1 MTQWPA
7 VAVVMPVLNEANYLK
22 AAVAAILDQDYPGQM
37 QVVLALGPSNDST
50 ELVAAEIVANDE
62 RVSSVVN
69 PTGRTPDGL
78 NAALAATSQ
87 EIVVRVDAHS
97 ELSEGYIRL
106 AVETL
111 QRTGADNVG
120 GIMGAT
126 GVTKFE
132 KAVAAA
138 MTSPL
143 GVGSA
148 AFHTGGVEG
157 PADTVYLG
165 VFKRSA
171 LERLGGYDPAF
182 TRAQDWEMNYR
193 IRATGGTVWF
203 NPDLFVTY
211 RPRPNIRA
219 LAKQYFEY
227 GSWRHEVMRRHP
239 QTRKT
244 KSALRY
250 YAPPVA
256 VIGVIGGTLAA
267 IIGSKLHIFPLG
279 FWGFLLP
286 FGYLVLTLLSSLT
299 LIKRARGGALWVPV
313 VLMTMQM
320 SWGIGFLTSR
330 NKRKQR
336 LTRPKAQF
344 L

>member
-22 AAVAAILDQDYPGQM
+22 AAVAAILSQDYPGQI
-37 QVVLALGPSNDST
+37 QVVLALGPSTDGT
-50 ELVAAEIVANDE
+50 DLIAAELVKVDP
-62 RVSSVVN
+62 RVSTIAN
-69 PTGRTPDGL
+69 PSGRTPDGL
-78 NAALAATSQ
+78 NAALAATQQ

-97 ELSEGYIRL
+97 ELCDGYIRL

-120 GIMGAT
+120 GIMAAV

-132 KAVAAA
+132 CAVAAA

-148 AFHTGGVEG
+148 PFHTGGAQG

-171 LERLGGYDPAF
+171 LERIGGYDPSF

-203 NPDLFVTY
+203 DPNLSVTY
-211 RPRPNIRA
+211 RPRPNVFK

-239 QTRKT
+239 DTRRT

-250 YAPPVA
+250 FAPPLAVA
-256 VIGVIGGTLAA
+256 LIVIGKVLGTV
-267 IIGSKLHIFPLG
+267 G
-279 FWGFLLP
+279 FVMSNSLIWAYVLP
-286 FGYLVLTLLSSLT
+286 FGYLALTLLSSLT
-299 LIKRARGGALWVPV
+299 LIKRARGGALWVPI

-330 NKRKQR
+330 SKR
-336 LTRPKAQF
+336 
-344 L
+344 

>member
-1 MTQWPA
+1 
-7 VAVVMPVLNEANYLK
+7 MPVLNEENYLE
-22 AAVAAILDQDYPGQM
+22 AAVLAILSQDYAGPI
-37 QVVLALGPSNDST
+37 QVVLALGPSTDRTN
-50 ELVAAEIVANDE
+50 EVAARICAGDS
-62 RVSSVVN
+62 RVSSVPN
-69 PTGRTPDGL
+69 PTGRTPEGL
-78 NAALAATSQ
+78 NAALAATTQ

-97 ELSEGYIRL
+97 ELSDGYIRL

-111 QRTGADNVG
+111 QRTGSDNVG
-120 GIMGAT
+120 GIMGAR

-148 AFHTGGVEG
+148 SFHTGGTEG
-157 PADTVYLG
+157 PAETVYLG

-171 LERLGGYDPAF
+171 LERVGGYDPAF

-193 IRATGGTVWF
+193 IRTTGGTVWF

-211 RPRPNIRA
+211 RPRPNA
-219 LAKQYFEY
+219 FKLAKQYFEY

-239 QTRKT
+239 DTRRT

-250 YAPPVA
+250 FAPPLAVA
-256 VIGVIGGTLAA
+256 LIVIGKILGSIGFVMNSFYDKDSALIWGY
-267 IIGSKLHIFPLG
+267 IFPI
-279 FWGFLLP
+279 
-286 FGYLVLTLLSSLT
+286 GYLALTLLSSLT
-299 LIKRARGGALWVPV
+299 LVKRAGSGALWLPI

-330 NKRKQR
+330 KK
-336 LTRPKAQF
+336 
-344 L
+344 

>member
-1 MTQWPA
+1 
-7 VAVVMPVLNEANYLK
+7 MPVLNEENYLE
-22 AAVAAILDQDYPGQM
+22 AAVLAILSQDYEGPI
-37 QVVLALGPSNDST
+37 QVVLALGPSTDRTN
-50 ELVAAEIVANDE
+50 EVAARICAGDS
-62 RVSSVVN
+62 RVSSVAN
-69 PTGRTPDGL
+69 PTGRTPEGL
-78 NAALAATSQ
+78 NAALAATTQ

-97 ELSEGYIRL
+97 ELSDGYIRL

-120 GIMGAT
+120 GIMGAR
-126 GVTKFE
+126 GITKFE

-148 AFHTGGVEG
+148 SFHTGGTEG
-157 PADTVYLG
+157 PAETVYLG

-171 LERLGGYDPAF
+171 LERVGGYDPAF

-193 IRATGGTVWF
+193 IRTTGGTVWF

-211 RPRPNIRA
+211 RPRPNVFK

-239 QTRKT
+239 DTRRT

-250 YAPPVA
+250 FAPPLAVA
-256 VIGVIGGTLAA
+256 LIVIGKILGSIGFVTGNAL
-267 IIGSKLHIFPLG
+267 IWGYVFPI
-279 FWGFLLP
+279 
-286 FGYLVLTLLSSLT
+286 GYLAFTLLSSLT
-299 LIKRARGGALWVPV
+299 LVKRARSGALWLPI

-330 NKRKQR
+330 KK
-336 LTRPKAQF
+336 
-344 L
+344 

>member
-1 MTQWPA
+1 MPA
-7 VAVVMPVLNEANYLK
+7 VAVVMPVLNEESHLE
-22 AAVAAILDQDYPGQM
+22 AAVLAILSQDYEGSI
-37 QVVLALGPSNDST
+37 QVVLALGPSTDGTN
-50 ELVAAEIVANDE
+50 EIAARICAGDT
-62 RVSSVVN
+62 RVSSVPN
-69 PTGRTPDGL
+69 PTGRTPEGL
-78 NAALAATSQ
+78 NAALAATTQ

-97 ELSEGYIRL
+97 ELSDGYIRL
-106 AVETL
+106 AVDTL

-120 GIMGAT
+120 GIMGAD

-148 AFHTGGVEG
+148 SFHTGGSEG
-157 PADTVYLG
+157 TTETVYLG

-171 LERLGGYDPAF
+171 LDRVGGYDPEF

-211 RPRPNIRA
+211 RPRPNVFK

-239 QTRKT
+239 DTRRT

-250 YAPPVA
+250 FAPPVA
-256 VIGVIGGTLAA
+256 VALIVFGKILGSIGFVMGNALIWGYT
-267 IIGSKLHIFPLG
+267 FPL
-279 FWGFLLP
+279 
-286 FGYLVLTLLSSLT
+286 GYLVLTLLSSLT
-299 LIKRARGGALWVPV
+299 LVKRARSGALWLPI

-330 NKRKQR
+330 KK
-336 LTRPKAQF
+336 K
-344 L
+344 

>member
-7 VAVVMPVLNEANYLK
+7 IAVVMPVLNEANYLK
-22 AAVAAILDQDYPGQM
+22 AAVAAILRQDYPGQI
-37 QVVLALGPSNDST
+37 QVVLALGPSTDDTDLIAT
-50 ELVAAEIVANDE
+50 ELVKADP
-62 RVSSVVN
+62 RVITIPN
-69 PTGRTPDGL
+69 PSGRTPDGL
-78 NAALAATSQ
+78 NAALAATAQ

-97 ELSEGYIRL
+97 ELSDGYIRL

-120 GIMGAT
+120 GIMGAV

-132 KAVAAA
+132 SAVAAA

-148 AFHTGGVEG
+148 PFHTGGTEG

-171 LERLGGYDPAF
+171 LERIGGYDSSF

-193 IRATGGTVWF
+193 IRASGGTVWF
-203 NPDLFVTY
+203 NPNLSVTY
-211 RPRPNIRA
+211 RPRPNVFK

-239 QTRKT
+239 DTRRT

-250 YAPPVA
+250 FAPPLAVA
-256 VIGVIGGTLAA
+256 LIVIGKVLGTV
-267 IIGSKLHIFPLG
+267 G
-279 FWGFLLP
+279 FVMSNSLIWGYVLP
-286 FGYLVLTLLSSLT
+286 FGYLALTLLSSLT
-299 LIKRARGGALWVPV
+299 LIKRARGGALWVPI

-330 NKRKQR
+330 NKR
-336 LTRPKAQF
+336 
-344 L
+344 

>member
-1 MTQWPA
+1 
-7 VAVVMPVLNEANYLK
+7 MPVLNEENYLE
-22 AAVAAILDQDYPGQM
+22 AAVLAILSQDYQGPI
-37 QVVLALGPSNDST
+37 QVVLALGPSTDRTNEVADRICAGDS
-50 ELVAAEIVANDE
+50 
-62 RVSSVVN
+62 RVSSVPN
-69 PTGRTPDGL
+69 PTGRTPEGL
-78 NAALAATSQ
+78 NAALAATKQ

-97 ELSEGYIRL
+97 ELSDGYIRL

-120 GIMGAT
+120 GIMGAR

-138 MTSPL
+138 MRSPL

-148 AFHTGGVEG
+148 SFHTGGAEG
-157 PADTVYLG
+157 PAESVYLG
-165 VFKRSA
+165 VFQRSA
-171 LERLGGYDPAF
+171 LERVGGYDPAF

-193 IRATGGTVWF
+193 IRTTGGTVWF

-211 RPRPNIRA
+211 RPRPNVFK

-239 QTRKT
+239 DTRRT

-250 YAPPVA
+250 FAPPIAVA
-256 VIGVIGGTLAA
+256 LIVIGKILGSIGLVTNSFLIWGY
-267 IIGSKLHIFPLG
+267 IFPLG
-279 FWGFLLP
+279 
-286 FGYLVLTLLSSLT
+286 YLALTLVSSLT
-299 LIKRARGGALWVPV
+299 LVKRARAGALWLPI

-330 NKRKQR
+330 NKS
-336 LTRPKAQF
+336 
-344 L
+344 

>member
-1 MTQWPA
+1 
-7 VAVVMPVLNEANYLK
+7 MPVLDEENYLE
-22 AAVAAILDQDYPGQM
+22 AAVLAILSQDYEGLI
-37 QVVLALGPSNDST
+37 QVVLALGPSTDRTN
-50 ELVAAEIVANDE
+50 EVAARIIAGDS
-62 RVSSVVN
+62 RVSSVQN
-69 PTGRTPDGL
+69 PTGRTPEGL
-78 NAALAATSQ
+78 NAALAATTQ

-97 ELSEGYIRL
+97 ELSDGYIRL

-120 GIMGAT
+120 GIMGAR

-148 AFHTGGVEG
+148 SFHTGGSEG
-157 PADTVYLG
+157 PAETVYLG

-171 LERLGGYDPAF
+171 LERVGGYDPAF

-193 IRATGGTVWF
+193 IRSSGGKVWF

-211 RPRPNIRA
+211 RPRPNVSK

-239 QTRKT
+239 DTRRT

-250 YAPPVA
+250 FAPPLAVA
-256 VIGVIGGTLAA
+256 LIVIGKILGSIGFVLNNFYGQDSAL
-267 IIGSKLHIFPLG
+267 IWGYIFPV
-279 FWGFLLP
+279 
-286 FGYLVLTLLSSLT
+286 GYLALSLLSSLT
-299 LIKRARGGALWVPV
+299 LVKRARAGALWLPV

-320 SWGIGFLTSR
+320 SWGIGFLASR
-330 NKRKQR
+330 KK
-336 LTRPKAQF
+336 K
-344 L
+344 

>member
-1 MTQWPA
+1 
-7 VAVVMPVLNEANYLK
+7 MPVLNEENYLE
-22 AAVAAILDQDYPGQM
+22 AAVLAILSQDYEGPI
-37 QVVLALGPSNDST
+37 QVVLALGPSTDRSN
-50 ELVAAEIVANDE
+50 EVAARICAGDS
-62 RVSSVVN
+62 RVSSVPN
-69 PTGRTPDGL
+69 PTGRTPEGL
-78 NAALAATSQ
+78 NAALAATTQ

-97 ELSEGYIRL
+97 ELSDGYIRL

-120 GIMGAT
+120 GIMGAR

-148 AFHTGGVEG
+148 SFHTGGNEG
-157 PADTVYLG
+157 PAETVYLG

-171 LERLGGYDPAF
+171 LERVGGYDPAF

-193 IRATGGTVWF
+193 IRTTGGTVWF

-211 RPRPNIRA
+211 RPRQNVFK

-239 QTRKT
+239 DTRRT
-244 KSALRY
+244 KSAIRY
-250 YAPPVA
+250 FAPPLAVTLI
-256 VIGVIGGTLAA
+256 VIGKILGTIGLIMGNDL
-267 IIGSKLHIFPLG
+267 IWGYIFPLG
-279 FWGFLLP
+279 
-286 FGYLVLTLLSSLT
+286 YLGLTLLSSLT
-299 LIKRARGGALWVPV
+299 LVKRARTGALWLPV

-320 SWGIGFLTSR
+320 SWGTGFLTSR
-330 NKRKQR
+330 KK
-336 LTRPKAQF
+336 
-344 L
+344 